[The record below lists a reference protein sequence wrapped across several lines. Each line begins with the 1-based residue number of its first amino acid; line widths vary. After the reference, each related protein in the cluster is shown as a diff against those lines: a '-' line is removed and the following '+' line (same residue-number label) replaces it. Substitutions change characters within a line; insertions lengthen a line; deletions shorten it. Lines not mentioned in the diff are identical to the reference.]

1 VVPWEGKLGHNHTYQ
16 VSPTAYP
23 KSLGCKI
30 NSDGVVLITLLTVVV
45 AHQQCRCLEQQ
56 ELLHGKLGRALLNS
70 FFLRAIRGSYIQHSR
85 TRHVRTR
92 PEEAGS
98 PAVSTLY
105 TKDLQRKKIT
115 NRYMGIL
122 VSSASLASCLPR
134 RRSKRRKERRRKT
147 NGPESGVAPSL
158 IHSFMDLGSGSP
170 KTKPSTLWCIGRGDA
185 PKPTPDSGSAAT
197 ARRRRWGKADPPAI
211 FLKPNVNPAD
221 LQPPPTPPEGE
232 RRSSS

>member
-1 VVPWEGKLGHNHTYQ
+1 VFHIISLVVQETHTHT
-16 VSPTAYP
+16 SRRSWKP
-23 KSLGCKI
+23 SCLH
-30 NSDGVVLITLLTVVV
+30 TL
-45 AHQQCRCLEQQ
+45 HK
-56 ELLHGKLGRALLNS
+56 G
-70 FFLRAIRGSYIQHSR
+70 
-85 TRHVRTR
+85 
-92 PEEAGS
+92 P
-98 PAVSTLY
+98 
-105 TKDLQRKKIT
+105 QRKEIT

-170 KTKPSTLWCIGRGDA
+170 KTKPSTLWRIGRDDA

-211 FLKPNVNPAD
+211 FLKPSMNPAD

-232 RRSSS
+232 RREQLLNNLTTSTTALERTLSRRWSRRTKIHRKASATAAPARLGRPSAQIHRR